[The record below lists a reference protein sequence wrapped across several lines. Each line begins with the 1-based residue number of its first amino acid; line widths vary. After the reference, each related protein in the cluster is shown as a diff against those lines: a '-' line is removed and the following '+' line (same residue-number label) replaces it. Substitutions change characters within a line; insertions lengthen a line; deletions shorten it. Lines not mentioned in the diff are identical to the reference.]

1 MTGRAAAP
9 GFASVPPEEAERLVE
24 QGAVRTID
32 VRRPDEWAGLG
43 TIPGALLLPLDLIVS
58 AAATLPRDGAP
69 LLVCC
74 EHGVRSV
81 MAARL
86 LAQAGFHGVLNM
98 SGGMSCWRGPREH
111 LARDPD
117 PVVGPSSWLLQ
128 NSDLLAPGQSVL
140 DLACGAGRH
149 ALLLASGGFEV
160 RAVDRDAGTIEA
172 LRATAARLG
181 LAVRAQVLDLE
192 QSEVDLGEAAHD
204 LILGIN
210 YLHRPLFPALRRAL
224 RPGGTLLYETFTTA
238 QAARGRPTNP
248 DFLLQPG
255 ELPRLA
261 APLTV
266 LRQREGDYD
275 GRMVA
280 GIAARR

>member
-1 MTGRAAAP
+1 MSQRSAAP
-9 GFASVPPEEAERLVE
+9 AFASVPPEEAERLVG
-24 QGAVRTID
+24 QGEVRVID

-43 TIPGALLLPLDLIVS
+43 TIPGALLVPLDLIVS
-58 AAATLPRDGAP
+58 AAATLPREGLP

-74 EHGVRSV
+74 EHGIRSA
-81 MAARL
+81 MAARI
-86 LAQAGFHGVLNM
+86 LAQAGFQGVLNM
-98 SGGMSCWRGPREH
+98 NGGMSCWRGAREH

-117 PVVGPSSWLLQ
+117 PVVGPASWLLR
-128 NSDLLAPGQSVL
+128 NSDLLALGQAVL
-140 DLACGAGRH
+140 DLACGTGRH

-160 RAVDRDAGTIEA
+160 RAVDRDAAAIET
-172 LRATAARLG
+172 LRATAARLD
-181 LAVRAQVLDLE
+181 LAVRAEVLDLE
-192 QSEVDLGEAAHD
+192 QGEVDLGDAAYD
-204 LILGIN
+204 LILGIH

-266 LRQREGDYD
+266 LRQREGEFD